1 MSLKSVKND
10 IFLSPRKERERERVS
25 LITYDAF
32 LRLSHIYMGGHQ
44 HNDSKVSLTPPHLL
58 DVIDEQWL
66 EDSLPFDDV
75 DVPLAMRLSSSQFYD
90 AYDDVGTSSSISGGG
105 NNGATMHHPP
115 GVGVAFSAGGG
126 GGTGGGGAQGAG
138 AGFNPDGDEDRNE
151 ERWGRGR
158 Y

>member
-1 MSLKSVKND
+1 
-10 IFLSPRKERERERVS
+10 
-25 LITYDAF
+25 
-32 LRLSHIYMGGHQ
+32 MGGHQ
-44 HNDSKVSLTPPHLL
+44 HNDDSKVSLTPPHLL

-75 DVPLAMRLSSSQFYD
+75 DVPVAMRLSSSQFYD
-90 AYDDVGTSSSISGGG
+90 AYDDVGTSSNSGGG
-105 NNGATMHHPP
+105 NGGATMHHPP

-126 GGTGGGGAQGAG
+126 GGGTGGGAQGAG

>member
-1 MSLKSVKND
+1 
-10 IFLSPRKERERERVS
+10 
-25 LITYDAF
+25 
-32 LRLSHIYMGGHQ
+32 MGGHQ
-44 HNDSKVSLTPPHLL
+44 HNDDSKVSLTPPHLL

-75 DVPLAMRLSSSQFYD
+75 DVPLAMRLSSSQYD
-90 AYDDVGTSSSISGGG
+90 AYDDVGTSSISGGG

-126 GGTGGGGAQGAG
+126 GGGTGGGAQGAG